1 MEENKNLENLEEA
14 TVVETPVQ
22 ETIEPAS
29 EPVVE
34 TQKVDEGKMKIAKN
48 FFAISVFLLVLMS
61 FRLLTSLLS
70 IEDVFL
76 LLGQADADYKLIGI
90 ISLIELIFMV
100 ANLGV
105 AIVLF
110 IYSNKYKK
118 SVQNCE
124 AQFAGAKTFKLITL
138 ITAILYTIFVVFEI
152 VAIVKLSIIVA
163 SLEIEMTVSYASIV
177 WSAVYALGLFGEFIF
192 YKKRIIYKKIKCF
205 FLIFQDKKHNLRV
218 VFLLSIFA

>member
-14 TVVETPVQ
+14 TVVETPVET
-22 ETIEPAS
+22 ETIQPAS

-48 FFAISVFLLVLMS
+48 FFAISVILLVLMS
-61 FRLLTSLLS
+61 FRMITSLTS
-70 IEDVFL
+70 IGDMFT
-76 LLGQADADYKLIGI
+76 LLGQANADYKLIGI
-90 ISLIELIFMV
+90 ISLIELIFMI

-105 AIVLF
+105 AIPLF

-124 AQFAGAKTFKLITL
+124 VQFAGAKTFKLITL

-152 VAIVKLSIIVA
+152 VAIVKFSIIVA
-163 SLEIEMTVSYASIV
+163 SLDVEMTVSYASIV
-177 WSAVYALGLFGEFIF
+177 WSAVYAGLVWGVYILQ
-192 YKKRIIYKKIKCF
+192 KKN
-205 FLIFQDKKHNLRV
+205 NL
-218 VFLLSIFA
+218 